1 MGKKN
6 KPSSSH
12 KKKFEIKFDAEARK
26 EFLGGFKKRKDV
38 RRKKAQA
45 QLVDEQRK
53 VKLEN
58 RAEKKKYK

>member
-26 EFLGGFKKRKDV
+26 EYLGGFKKRKDV
-38 RRKKAQA
+38 RRKKA
-45 QLVDEQRK
+45 
-53 VKLEN
+53 
-58 RAEKKKYK
+58 